1 MLPLCFS
8 ITDNPLNTHTAS
20 HKRAITPESVR
31 PFKAPRALPQPAETW
46 MVLKDESYDLLTT
59 KQRESKQTSSGFC
72 FLVRLGCAYF
82 SGSSFS
88 AWFQLHVEL
97 LTHMSHILKNI
108 SFLCFSDATCAVRGV
123 YIYYT
128 YCGQAP
134 TCTEAAGYKCS
145 HVKYRLL
152 QGQRSHATVTTCF
165 FYQVGGAQLKAYLGE
180 Q

>member
-31 PFKAPRALPQPAETW
+31 PFKAPRALPQPAETV

-72 FLVRLGCAYF
+72 FLVCLGCAYF

-123 YIYYT
+123 YIYIYT
-128 YCGQAP
+128 THTVDKRQLALRLP
-134 TCTEAAGYKCS
+134 ATSALMSNIGY
-145 HVKYRLL
+145 YRGRGHT
-152 QGQRSHATVTTCF
+152 QQSQHASF
-165 FYQVGGAQLKAYLGE
+165 IR
-180 Q
+180 

>member
-8 ITDNPLNTHTAS
+8 ITNNPLNTHTAS

-31 PFKAPRALPQPAETW
+31 PFKAPRAFPQPAETV

-59 KQRESKQTSSGFC
+59 KQRESKQTSNGFC
-72 FLVRLGCAYF
+72 FLVRLGCSYF

-97 LTHMSHILKNI
+97 LTHMSNILKNI
-108 SFLCFSDATCAVRGV
+108 SFLCFSDAAYAVRGV

-152 QGQRSHATVTTCF
+152 QGQRSHTTCF
-165 FYQVGGAQLKAYLGE
+165 FYQVRGVQQKAYLGE